1 MKEGITLATGQPTNS
16 EFNPELD
23 KNLEVVITGIT
34 SQPKPVLKPP
44 KTRSQSIQMKLGD
57 NNNNSLKRKAP
68 VTLEELQ
75 IAV

>member
-1 MKEGITLATGQPTNS
+1 MKEGISLATGQPTNS
-16 EFNPELD
+16 EFNHELE

-57 NNNNSLKRKAP
+57 NNNSLKRKAP